1 MAKSKVTSTS
11 LQMRRYCKVMKY
23 AETVDRGHRCNG
35 VASTEP
41 AMNICEMNF

>member
-1 MAKSKVTSTS
+1 M
-11 LQMRRYCKVMKY
+11 MKY

-41 AMNICEMNF
+41 AMNISEMN